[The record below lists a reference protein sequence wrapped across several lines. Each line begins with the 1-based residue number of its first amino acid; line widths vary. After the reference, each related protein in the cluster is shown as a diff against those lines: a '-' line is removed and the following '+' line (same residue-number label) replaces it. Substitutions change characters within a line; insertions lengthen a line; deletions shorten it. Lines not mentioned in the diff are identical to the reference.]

1 MAIVRA
7 KRKTNFTIIGNTGLK
22 DKRLTL
28 KAKGLLAY
36 MLSLPDDWTF
46 YETELTKHSK
56 DGRDAIRSALRE
68 LEGAGYLVRN
78 QERKDSGKFG
88 QKEWKVWDE
97 PLTDE
102 PLTDEPLTDE
112 PLTENPSAVN
122 PTADNP
128 TLLSTNEL
136 STNELSTD
144 KTNNNH
150 QDEDAYKDLITTFQ
164 QNFGIN
170 STKPL
175 MLDDLKYT
183 ISDFVDQGNSYIEA
197 IEIIKYALTIAVA
210 HQASSWS
217 YVKGIIKTWLS
228 KSLFDMKSIKE
239 YQDKPRRQG
248 NGKQQSKP
256 DPQYGELF

>member
-78 QERKDSGKFG
+78 QEREDSGKFG

-97 PLTDE
+97 PLTDK
-102 PLTDEPLTDE
+102 

-210 HQASSWS
+210 HQAGSWS

-248 NGKQQSKP
+248 NSKQQSKP

>member
-78 QERKDSGKFG
+78 QEREDSGKFG

-102 PLTDEPLTDE
+102 PLTENPSAV
-112 PLTENPSAVN
+112 NPSAVN

-183 ISDFVDQGNSYIEA
+183 ISDFVDQGSSYIEA

-210 HQASSWS
+210 HQAGSWS

>member
-46 YETELTKHSK
+46 YETELMEHSK
-56 DGRDAIRSALRE
+56 DGRDAIRSALKE
-68 LEGAGYLVRN
+68 LEGAGYLVRH
-78 QERKDSGKFG
+78 QKREDSGKFG
-88 QKEWKVWDE
+88 QKEWKVW
-97 PLTDE
+97 
-102 PLTDEPLTDE
+102 DEPLTDE

-217 YVKGIIKTWLS
+217 YVKGIIKNWVS
-228 KSLFDMKSIKE
+228 KSLFNIESIKE
-239 YQDKPRRQG
+239 YQEKPRRQG
-248 NGKQQSKP
+248 DGKQKIKP
-256 DPQYGELF
+256 DPQYGKLF

>member
-78 QERKDSGKFG
+78 QEREDSGKFG

-97 PLTDE
+97 PLTDK
-102 PLTDEPLTDE
+102 

-210 HQASSWS
+210 HQAGSWS

>member
-78 QERKDSGKFG
+78 QEREDSGKFG

-97 PLTDE
+97 PLTDK
-102 PLTDEPLTDE
+102 
-112 PLTENPSAVN
+112 PLTENPPAVN

-183 ISDFVDQGNSYIEA
+183 ICDFVDQGNSYIEA

-210 HQASSWS
+210 HQAGSWS